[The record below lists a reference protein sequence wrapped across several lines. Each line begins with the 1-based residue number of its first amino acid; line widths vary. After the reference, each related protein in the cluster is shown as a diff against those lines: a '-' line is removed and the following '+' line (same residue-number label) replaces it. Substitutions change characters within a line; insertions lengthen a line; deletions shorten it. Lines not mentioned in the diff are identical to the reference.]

1 MKIASFN
8 AQRFGVT
15 KVSDPDV
22 LSTLVKIVSRYDIIV
37 ILEVVDVSGASIKLF
52 LAELNR
58 VNTSHHY
65 ALQLSARL
73 GRTRY
78 KEQFMF
84 LYRDDMVDLIDSY
97 QYEDNQEN
105 DVDAFAREPY
115 VLYFKPHNTV
125 LKDLALIPVRAT
137 PQDSEKELDE
147 LYDVFLMVR
156 DKWKTDNVMILGD
169 FRADGASVTDK
180 EMQNIRIRSDINFH
194 WLIADDVDTTSVTTN
209 NHTYDRIVVYGD
221 DLLATIVPNSAKAF
235 NFQKE
240 FNLTDKM
247 ALRVSD
253 HYPVEV
259 ELISASPFWLARRGN
274 ATGSVSRAATGN
286 NSIVIYYDY

>member
-8 AQRFGVT
+8 AERFRET

-22 LSTLVKIVSRYDIIV
+22 LSTLVKIVSQYDIIV
-37 ILEVVDVSGASIKLF
+37 VLEVVGVSGASIKL
-52 LAELNR
+52 

-105 DVDAFAREPY
+105 DVDAFLREPY
-115 VLYFKPHNTV
+115 ILYFKLHNTV
-125 LKDLALIPVRAT
+125 LKDLVLIQVRAT

-147 LYDVFLMVR
+147 LYDVFLMAR
-156 DKWKTDNVMILGD
+156 DKWETDNVMILGD

-180 EMQNIRIRSDINFH
+180 QMQNIRIRSDRNVH
-194 WLIADDVDTTSVTTN
+194 WLIGDDVDTTSATTN

-240 FNLTDKM
+240 FNLTNKM
-247 ALRVSD
+247 ELKVSD
-253 HYPVEV
+253 HYPVE
-259 ELISASPFWLARRGN
+259 
-274 ATGSVSRAATGN
+274 
-286 NSIVIYYDY
+286 D

>member
-8 AQRFGVT
+8 TQRFGVT
-15 KVSDPDV
+15 KVSDVDV
-22 LSTLVKIVSRYDIIV
+22 LSTLIVSRYDIIV

-78 KEQFMF
+78 KEQHF
-84 LYRDDMVDLIDSY
+84 YSTSRDDMVDLIDSY
-97 QYEDNQEN
+97 QYEDNHEN
-105 DVDAFAREPY
+105 NVDAFAREPY

-125 LKDLALIPVRAT
+125 LKDLVLIPVRAT

-180 EMQNIRIRSDINFH
+180 QMQNIQIHSDRNFH
-194 WLIADDVDTTSVTTN
+194 WLIADDVDTTSATTN

-221 DLLATIVPNSAKAF
+221 DLLATTVPNSAKFYPFISGDELQVFEVADHF
-235 NFQKE
+235 DIT
-240 FNLTDKM
+240 LSSL
-247 ALRVSD
+247 LRFYVR
-253 HYPVEV
+253 
-259 ELISASPFWLARRGN
+259 FK
-274 ATGSVSRAATGN
+274 TGQPLWI
-286 NSIVIYYDY
+286 IVILKHPLFPKTDFL